1 MKSAPSWSLTCS
13 LLALAL
19 ACQTAAPTEENP
31 EGEAGSSSVG
41 GRGSGDG
48 GADSGRGGSS
58 LNRAGTTSAP
68 DPEVAVHLLGAEAR
82 MSGLLGDDLMVNVE
96 GEGTRGALTS
106 LALTLLDDAGDEL
119 VVFDADRDGSL
130 DTGTTWVVPLQRPT
144 TASFFATGVLPGFGR
159 EPGLA
164 TVIVALV
171 DHAGLLSES
180 MEVPVLELPLR
191 ELDEDCDPEGVDDT
205 CAQGYSC
212 LGGVCSEG
220 GPPVIERGAYQE
232 NPDGPITRLEG
243 QDPDSDVTLARVDFL
258 DEDDQPVFVDLDGDE
273 IAESYYFETGY
284 GLTNL
289 DGTYAF
295 FMQGTPTFA
304 LAVPRV
310 AVTVVDSMGNQSGTE
325 AYDLSVRMT
334 RRSGQSCDLGGFDA
348 CEEGT
353 TCVANTSGAN
363 GTCTTAV
370 SARRNICAAAPIV
383 EVGSGATRIT
393 GWMAGVSA
401 WDAPSTCL
409 PPLAIGRPEAV
420 VRVRLTEGVE
430 SLWLSTDEP
439 ETQHD
444 TVMFVAAGC
453 DELADPALLLACNDD
468 SGSMASEIT
477 LSDVEDGD
485 YYVLIESVPAEE
497 GAFGLSVLAE

>member
-1 MKSAPSWSLTCS
+1 MRSVPGWSLVCS
-13 LLALAL
+13 LLSLSL
-19 ACQTAAPTEENP
+19 GCQTAAPTEDTP

-41 GRGSGDG
+41 GRGAGDG
-48 GADSGRGGSS
+48 GADSGRGGGS

-68 DPEVAVHLLGAEAR
+68 DPKVAVHLLGTEAR

-106 LALTLLDDAGDEL
+106 LAVTLLDDAGEEL
-119 VVFDADRDGSL
+119 LVFDADRDGSV
-130 DTGTTWVVPLQRPT
+130 DTGTAWVVPLERPT
-144 TASFFATGVLPGFGR
+144 TASFFATGILPGFGR
-159 EPGLA
+159 EQGLS

-180 MEVPVLELPLR
+180 MEVPVVEMPRR
-191 ELDEDCDPEGVDDT
+191 ELGEDCDPAGVEDT
-205 CAQGYSC
+205 CEQGYSC

-220 GPPVIERGAYQE
+220 SPPTIERGAYQE
-232 NPDGPITRLEG
+232 NRDGPVTRIEG

-273 IAESYYFETGY
+273 IAESYYFETIY
-284 GLTNL
+284 GFTNF
-289 DGTYAF
+289 GGSYTF

-304 LAVPRV
+304 AVVPRV
-310 AVTVVDSMGNQSGTE
+310 AITIVDSMGNQSSTE

-334 RRSGQSCDLGGFDA
+334 RSSGQTCDLGGFDG

-370 SARRNICAAAPIV
+370 SARRNICAAAPLV
-383 EVGSGATRIT
+383 EVGSGATRVT
-393 GWMAGVSA
+393 GWMEGVSA
-401 WDAPSTCL
+401 WDAPESCL
-409 PPLAIGRPEAV
+409 SPLAIGRPEAV
-420 VRVRLTEGVE
+420 VRVRLTETVS
-430 SLWLSTDEP
+430 SLSFSTNEP
-439 ETQHD
+439 ETQLD

-453 DELADPALLLACNDD
+453 DELAESASLLGCNDD
-468 SGSMASEIT
+468 GGSMASELT
-477 LSDVEDGD
+477 LSNLDQGD
-485 YYVLIESVPAEE
+485 YYVVIESVPAEE
-497 GAFGLSVLAE
+497 GAFGLSVVAD